1 MAAVSTR
8 TPGTLKTEPR
18 VYTRWLQF
26 ASMAPVF
33 RVHGTNY
40 QQRQPW
46 YFGTTAEE
54 VTKSAIQQRYS
65 LIPYM
70 YSYERE
76 AYDTG
81 LGLVYPLL
89 FDYPDDENVADYS
102 LMPGCSAS
110 GCWLL
115 LLQSAGSP

>member
-1 MAAVSTR
+1 MAAIRFYES
-8 TPGTLKTEPR
+8 G
-18 VYTRWLQF
+18 
-26 ASMAPVF
+26 F
-33 RVHGTNY
+33 RVHGTNH

-76 AYDTG
+76 AYDSG

-89 FDYPDDENVADYS
+89 FDYPDDETW
-102 LMPGCSAS
+102 LTTPMPGCLGS
-110 GCWLL
+110 GCSLPL
-115 LLQSAGSP
+115 SQNVVNP

>member
-1 MAAVSTR
+1 MS
-8 TPGTLKTEPR
+8 
-18 VYTRWLQF
+18 
-26 ASMAPVF
+26 PVF
-33 RVHGTNY
+33 RVHGTNH

-76 AYDTG
+76 AYDSG

-102 LMPGCSAS
+102 DAWMLESGCSLPLS
-110 GCWLL
+110 QNVVNREVDL
-115 LLQSAGSP
+115 SAGRHLD